1 MPASEA
7 IEDSRLS
14 ILTKSM
20 IRHQDLFV
28 DRLQSIVTASKFEFF
43 NFTWALNISEMGK
56 VIMPSGSCWGCLPLY
71 LVKINNYTSRPVHRG
86 AYYRPQSII
95 RASRYK
101 LKVWIFQKKT
111 ENGKSFSPNPEAVE
125 ASGHSILWKS
135 IITHQYQ
142 FVEGYIIDLN
152 ES

>member
-7 IEDSRLS
+7 IEDSSLS

-56 VIMPSGSCWGCLPLY
+56 VIMPSGS
-71 LVKINNYTSRPVHRG
+71 
-86 AYYRPQSII
+86 
-95 RASRYK
+95 
-101 LKVWIFQKKT
+101 F
-111 ENGKSFSPNPEAVE
+111 
-125 ASGHSILWKS
+125 
-135 IITHQYQ
+135 
-142 FVEGYIIDLN
+142 
-152 ES
+152 